1 MDRSTSVEIFN
12 QVYSIRGDNP
22 EKIRALAEIVDR
34 KMKEVSQFS
43 RIADTNKVAILA
55 ALSIA
60 DEHLECCNDL
70 ATLQKQLE
78 EHCEFVH
85 GQLDELKESENI

>member
-1 MDRSTSVEIFN
+1 MERSTSVEIFN
-12 QVYSIRGDNP
+12 QVYAIRGDNP

-70 ATLQKQLE
+70 SLLQKQIDD
-78 EHCEFVH
+78 HNEFVYEH
-85 GQLDELKESENI
+85 LGELKELDKS